1 MKFKVPLLVVEDINK
16 SREFYEKVLN
26 QKVILDF
33 GANITFEGD
42 FSLQSKESWADFIKK
57 DASEIVLKSNNFE
70 LYFEE
75 EDFDNYIQKIMNNDL
90 QFVHGAFEY
99 SWGQRVIR
107 FYDPD
112 MHIIEVGEAM
122 EKVIERFYKAGFTI
136 EEIVEK
142 TQHPEDYVQKVLETP
157 K

>member
-16 SREFYEKVLN
+16 SREFYEKILN

-75 EDFDNYIQKIMNNDL
+75 DEFDDFIHRITNLKQEL
-90 QFVHGAFEY
+90 VHDVTEY

-112 MHIIEVGEAM
+112 KHIIEVGEAM
-122 EKVIERFYKAGFTI
+122 DNVLKRFAKKGLTI
-136 EEIVEK
+136 EEIARI
-142 TQHPEDYVQKVLETP
+142 TQHPEDYVQKVLENS
-157 K
+157 